1 MCGRID
7 AHDPVGVN
15 NLVSVLDVVIP
26 KDRFPPR
33 YNVAPGTMLATVCYK
48 VDFEVASMHWGIV
61 PHWAKPGQFE
71 RPLINARAETI
82 HEKPSFKKLVART
95 RVIVPVNGFYE
106 WRRTEGNK
114 ATFYFKSDNQH
125 ALALAGI
132 YQINRE
138 GEMQCCLITTEA
150 NDVMRPVHDRM
161 PALIPQDA
169 MQDWLRSEDTHVID
183 ALMKPAADDSIAA
196 VEVSSY
202 VNNAHND
209 GEKCINPHFSPDEQ
223 ALT

>member
-7 AHDPVGVN
+7 AHDPAGVN

-33 YNVAPGTMLATVCYK
+33 YNVAPGAVLETVCHK
-48 VDFEVASMHWGIV
+48 VGFEVASMQWGIV

-82 HEKPSFKKLVART
+82 HDKPSFKKLIART

-106 WRRTEGNK
+106 WRRNEGNK
-114 ATFYFKSDNQH
+114 ATYYFKSVDQD

-132 YQINRE
+132 YQINRD
-138 GEMQCCLITTEA
+138 GEMHCCLITTDA
-150 NDVMRPVHDRM
+150 NSVMRPIHDRM
-161 PALIPQDA
+161 PALIPQAA
-169 MQDWLRSEDTHVID
+169 MQDWLRSEDSHVIN
-183 ALMKPAADDSIAA
+183 ALMKPAADDSITA
-196 VEVSSY
+196 VEVSAY
-202 VNNAHND
+202 VNNAGNE
-209 GEKCINPHFSPDEQ
+209 GEKCIKP
-223 ALT
+223 L

>member
-26 KDRFPPR
+26 KDRNPSR
-33 YNVAPGTMLATVCYK
+33 YNVAPGAVLATVCYNLG
-48 VDFEVASMHWGIV
+48 FEVASMHWGIV

-71 RPLINARAETI
+71 RPLINARAESI
-82 HEKPSFKKLVART
+82 HEKPSFRKLIALT

-106 WRRTEGNK
+106 WRRSEGNK
-114 ATFYFKSDNQH
+114 ATFYFHSTRQD

-132 YQINRE
+132 YKINRD
-138 GEMQCCLITTEA
+138 GDMQCCLITTDA
-150 NDVMRPVHDRM
+150 NGVMQPIHNRM
-161 PALIPQDA
+161 PVLIPQHA
-169 MQDWLRSEDTHVID
+169 MQDWLRSKDAHVID
-183 ALMKPAADDSIAA
+183 ALMKPAANDSITV

-202 VNNAHND
+202 VNNANNE
-209 GEKCINPHFSPDEQ
+209 GEKCIKRI
-223 ALT
+223 

>member
-26 KDRFPPR
+26 GDRFPPR
-33 YNVAPGTMLATVCYK
+33 YNVALGATLATVCYK
-48 VDFEVASMHWGIV
+48 VGYEVADMQWGIV
-61 PHWAKPGQFE
+61 PHWARPGQFE

-82 HEKPSFKKLVART
+82 HEKPSFRKLIART

-114 ATFYFKSDNQH
+114 AAFYFHSATQD

-132 YQINRE
+132 YQISHD
-138 GEMQCCLITTEA
+138 GKMQCCLITTDA
-150 NDVMRPVHDRM
+150 NNVMRPVHDRM
-161 PALIPQDA
+161 PALIPQNA
-169 MQDWLRSEDTHVID
+169 LQDWLHSNDNHVID
-183 ALMKPAADDSIAA
+183 ALMKPAGDDSIVAQ
-196 VEVSSY
+196 EVSNY
-202 VNNAHND
+202 VNNANNE
-209 GEKCINPHFSPDEQ
+209 GAKCIEP
-223 ALT
+223 L

>member
-7 AHDPVGVN
+7 AHDPIGVN

-26 KDRFPPR
+26 KDKFPPR
-33 YNVAPGTMLATVCYK
+33 YNIAPTTTLATVCFK
-48 VDFEVASMHWGIV
+48 VGFEVASMQWGIV

-106 WRRTEGNK
+106 WRREQDNK
-114 ATFYFKSDNQH
+114 ATFYFHSKNQQ

-132 YQINRE
+132 YQINRD
-138 GEMQCCLITTEA
+138 GEMQCCLITTDA
-150 NDVMRPVHDRM
+150 NKVMRPIHDRM

-169 MQDWLRSEDTHVID
+169 MQDWLQSDDTHVID
-183 ALMKPAADDSIAA
+183 ALMQPAADDSITA

-202 VNNAHND
+202 VNNAKNEGD
-209 GEKCINPHFSPDEQ
+209 RCIKP
-223 ALT
+223 L

>member
-15 NLVSVLDVVIP
+15 NLVSILDVVIP

-33 YNVAPGTMLATVCYK
+33 YNIAPGATLATVCHK
-48 VDFEVASMHWGIV
+48 VGFDVADMHWGIV

-82 HEKPSFKKLVART
+82 HEKPSFRKLVART

-106 WRRTEGNK
+106 WRRSEGNR
-114 ATFYFKSDNQH
+114 ATFYFRSSDQG

-132 YQINRE
+132 YQIDRD
-138 GEMQCCLITTEA
+138 GKMQCCLITTAA
-150 NDVMRPVHDRM
+150 NSVMRPIHDRM
-161 PALIPQDA
+161 PVLVQREA
-169 MQDWLRSEDTHVID
+169 MADWLQSEDKHLLD
-183 ALMKPAADDSIAA
+183 ALMQPAADDSIEAMQ
-196 VEVSSY
+196 VSSY
-202 VNNAHND
+202 VNNAHNE
-209 GEKCINPHFSPDEQ
+209 GEKCIEPVK
-223 ALT
+223 

>member
-15 NLVSVLDVVIP
+15 DLISVLGVVIP

-33 YNVAPGTMLATVCYK
+33 YNIAPSATLAAVCHK
-48 VDFEVASMHWGIV
+48 LGNEVADMHWGIV

-82 HEKPSFKKLVART
+82 HEKPSFRKLIART
-95 RVIVPVNGFYE
+95 RAIIPVNGFYE
-106 WRRTEGNK
+106 WRRKDGDK
-114 ATFYFKSDNQH
+114 ATFYFHSAKQD

-132 YQINRE
+132 YQINRD
-138 GEMQCCLITTEA
+138 GDMQCCLITTEA
-150 NDVMRPVHDRM
+150 NKVMQPVHNRM

-169 MQDWLRSEDTHVID
+169 MQDWLQSEDTHVID
-183 ALMKPAADDSIAA
+183 ALMQPAADDSISA

-202 VNNAHND
+202 VNNAKNE
-209 GEKCINPHFSPDEQ
+209 GEKCIRPLQ
-223 ALT
+223 G

>member
-15 NLVSVLDVVIP
+15 NLVSILDVVIP

-33 YNVAPGTMLATVCYK
+33 YNIAPGATLATVCHK
-48 VDFEVASMHWGIV
+48 VGFDVADMHWGIV

-82 HEKPSFKKLVART
+82 HEKPSFRKLVART

-106 WRRTEGNK
+106 WQRSEGNK
-114 ATFYFKSDNQH
+114 ATFYFQSAEQD

-132 YQINRE
+132 YQIDRD
-138 GEMQCCLITTEA
+138 GKMQCCLITTAA
-150 NDVMRPVHDRM
+150 NRVMQPVHDRM
-161 PALIPQDA
+161 PALVPQDA
-169 MQDWLRSEDTHVID
+169 MADWLQSEDKHVLD
-183 ALMKPAADDSIAA
+183 ALMQPAADDSIEA
-196 VEVSSY
+196 VRVSSY
-202 VNNAHND
+202 VNNAHNE
-209 GEKCINPHFSPDEQ
+209 GEKCIEPV
-223 ALT
+223 

>member
-33 YNVAPGTMLATVCYK
+33 FNVAPGAMLATVCYK
-48 VDFEVASMHWGIV
+48 VGFEVASMHWGIV

-106 WRRTEGNK
+106 WRRTEGEK
-114 ATFYFKSDNQH
+114 ATFYFKSDHQD

-132 YQINRE
+132 YQINRV
-138 GEMQCCLITTEA
+138 GEMQCCLITTGA

-183 ALMKPAADDSIAA
+183 ALMMPATDDSITA

-209 GEKCINPHFSPDEQ
+209 GEKCVKP
-223 ALT
+223 LR

>member
-15 NLVSVLDVVIP
+15 NLVSILDVVIP

-33 YNVAPGTMLATVCYK
+33 YNVAPGTTLAAVCHK
-48 VDFEVASMHWGIV
+48 VVFEVAGMQWGIV
-61 PHWAKPGQFE
+61 PHWAKRGQFE

-82 HEKPSFKKLVART
+82 HDKPSFKKLVART

-106 WRRTEGNK
+106 WRRAEGKK
-114 ATFYFKSDNQH
+114 ATYYFKSGNQD

-132 YQINRE
+132 YQIDRD
-138 GEMQCCLITTEA
+138 GGMQCCLITTEA
-150 NDVMRPVHDRM
+150 NEVMRPVHDRM
-161 PALIPQDA
+161 PALIPRDA
-169 MQDWLRSEDTHVID
+169 MQDWLRSEDKHVID
-183 ALMKPAADDSIAA
+183 ALMKPAADDSILA

-209 GEKCINPHFSPDEQ
+209 GEKCIKP
-223 ALT
+223 L